1 MEFVYGYGSVIQL
14 PWSGRLFDALE
25 NHSSQIV
32 LIKSQKSYLAIRTA
46 LKPRLANP
54 PERVTSKGGKR
65 RIKEV
70 LHLPPP

>member
-1 MEFVYGYGSVIQL
+1 MATAQSYSFPGLGGYSTLWKTTLV
-14 PWSGRLFDALE
+14 
-25 NHSSQIV
+25 
-32 LIKSQKSYLAIRTA
+32 KSPSLKARKATSRYELL

-65 RIKEV
+65 RIKEA